1 MATAKTTAAATAAV
15 TGEKRS
21 TVKLDTMREIEKH
34 MQKLWADMKIFEA
47 DAPSHSTDNSNTF
60 LATFPYPYMN
70 GRLHLG
76 HTFSLSRCEFSV
88 GYQRLRGKHCLFPFG
103 FHCTGMPI

>member
-15 TGEKRS
+15 AGEKRS

-34 MQKLWADMKIFEA
+34 MQKLWADMKIFEV